1 MMGSMTSATGAAEF
15 ARVARRL
22 ADSARALGL
31 VVPGFRSPPRL
42 PGADRTIRR
51 GGAGS
56 SLVAVRS
63 HDRPWAAVVA
73 DLIEG
78 VVVANRLDQRT
89 ALRAR
94 AALWEAVAEAS
105 GEAA

>member
-1 MMGSMTSATGAAEF
+1 M
-15 ARVARRL
+15 
-22 ADSARALGL
+22 
-31 VVPGFRSPPRL
+31 
-42 PGADRTIRR
+42 
-51 GGAGS
+51 
-56 SLVAVRS
+56 AVRAQ
-63 HDRPWAAVVA
+63 DRPWAAVVA

>member
-1 MMGSMTSATGAAEF
+1 
-15 ARVARRL
+15 
-22 ADSARALGL
+22 
-31 VVPGFRSPPRL
+31 
-42 PGADRTIRR
+42 
-51 GGAGS
+51 
-56 SLVAVRS
+56 VAVRS

>member
-1 MMGSMTSATGAAEF
+1 MGSMTSSPGAAEF

-22 ADSARALGL
+22 ADAARMMGL
-31 VVPGFRSPPRL
+31 VAPGFRSPPRL
-42 PGADRTIRR
+42 AGADRTIRR
-51 GGAGS
+51 GGSGS
-56 SLVAVRS
+56 SLVAVRAQ
-63 HDRPWAAVVA
+63 DRPWAAVVA

-94 AALWEAVAEAS
+94 AELWAAVTDAS